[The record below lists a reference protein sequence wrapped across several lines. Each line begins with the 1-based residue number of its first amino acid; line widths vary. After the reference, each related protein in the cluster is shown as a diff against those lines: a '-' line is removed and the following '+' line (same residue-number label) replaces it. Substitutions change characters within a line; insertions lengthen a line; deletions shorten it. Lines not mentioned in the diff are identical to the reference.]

1 MLEFITTHLL
11 EIIFGLISAGALA
24 FCKCLYGKMKT
35 YKKLVEEKEND
46 TLDNTIETH
55 IEPIRQEI
63 EELRKY
69 VLESNTITNK
79 HMDLILASYRFRL
92 TQLCKAYIQQGFMT
106 NTEYEQLVEFY
117 KVYAGLGGNGQ
128 AKTYYDRAVQLP
140 VHDTQEQKK

>member
-24 FCKCLYGKMKT
+24 FCKHLHSKMKT
-35 YKKLVEEKEND
+35 YKKLTEEKENS

-69 VLESNTITNK
+69 VLESNKIANN
-79 HMDLILASYRFRL
+79 HMNVILASYRFRL

-106 NTEYEQLVEFY
+106 NGEYEQLIEFY
-117 KVYAGLGGNGQ
+117 KVYTSLGGNGQ
-128 AKTYYDRAVQLP
+128 AKTYYERAIQLP
-140 VHDTQEQKK
+140 VHDVQE

>member
-24 FCKCLYGKMKT
+24 FCKYLYSKMKI
-35 YKKLVEEKEND
+35 YKKLIEEKENS
-46 TLDNTIETH
+46 TLDDTIENH

-92 TQLCKAYIQQGFMT
+92 TQLCKAYIHQGFMS

-140 VHDTQEQKK
+140 VHDTQQ

>member
-11 EIIFGLISAGALA
+11 EIIFGLISAGTLA
-24 FCKCLYGKMKT
+24 FCKYLYSKMKT
-35 YKKLVEEKEND
+35 YKKLIEEKENSS
-46 TLDNTIETH
+46 LDSTIETH

-69 VLESNTITNK
+69 VLESNNVTNT
-79 HMDLILASYRFRL
+79 HMDLILSSYRFRL

-106 NTEYEQLVEFY
+106 NAEYEQLVEFY

-128 AKTYYDRAVQLP
+128 AKTYYERAVQLP
-140 VHDTQEQKK
+140 VHDVQE

>member
-24 FCKCLYGKMKT
+24 FCKYLYGKMKT
-35 YKKLVEEKEND
+35 YKKLVEEKENN
-46 TLDNTIETH
+46 TLDTTIETH

-79 HMDLILASYRFRL
+79 HMNLILTSYRFRL

-106 NTEYEQLVEFY
+106 NAEYEQLVEFY

-140 VHDTQEQKK
+140 VHDAQE

>member
-24 FCKCLYGKMKT
+24 FCKYLYSKMKN
-35 YKKLVEEKEND
+35 YKKLIEEKENS
-46 TLDNTIETH
+46 TLDSTIETH

-69 VLESNTITNK
+69 VLESNNDTNK
-79 HMDLILASYRFRL
+79 HMDLILSSYRFRL

-117 KVYAGLGGNGQ
+117 KVYTGLGGNGQ
-128 AKTYYDRAVQLP
+128 AKTYYERAVQLP
-140 VHDTQEQKK
+140 VHDTQE

>member
-24 FCKCLYGKMKT
+24 FCKYLYSKMKN
-35 YKKLVEEKEND
+35 YKQLIEEKENS
-46 TLDNTIETH
+46 TLDSTIETH

-69 VLESNTITNK
+69 VLESTSASNK
-79 HMDLILASYRFRL
+79 NMDLILSSYRFRL
-92 TQLCKAYIQQGFMT
+92 TQLCKAYIQRGFMT
-106 NTEYEQLVEFY
+106 NAEYEQLVEFY

-128 AKTYYDRAVQLP
+128 AKTYYERAVQLP
-140 VHDTQEQKK
+140 VHDVQE

>member
-24 FCKCLYGKMKT
+24 FCKYLYSKMKN
-35 YKKLVEEKEND
+35 YKKLIEEKENS
-46 TLDNTIETH
+46 TLDSTIETH

-69 VLESNTITNK
+69 VLESTSASNK
-79 HMDLILASYRFRL
+79 NMDLILSSYRFRL

-106 NTEYEQLVEFY
+106 NIEYEQLVEFY

-128 AKTYYDRAVQLP
+128 AKTYYERAVQLP
-140 VHDTQEQKK
+140 VHDVQE

>member
-24 FCKCLYGKMKT
+24 FCKYLYSKMKI
-35 YKKLVEEKEND
+35 YKKLIEEKENS
-46 TLDNTIETH
+46 TLDDTIENH

-69 VLESNTITNK
+69 VLESNTLTNK

-92 TQLCKAYIQQGFMT
+92 TQLCKAYIQQGFMS

-140 VHDTQEQKK
+140 VHDTQQ

>member
-24 FCKCLYGKMKT
+24 FCKHLHSKMKT
-35 YKKLVEEKEND
+35 YKKLTEEKENS

-69 VLESNTITNK
+69 VLESNKIANN
-79 HMDLILASYRFRL
+79 HMDVILASYRFRL

-106 NTEYEQLVEFY
+106 NGEYEQLVEFY
-117 KVYAGLGGNGQ
+117 KVYTNLGGNGQ
-128 AKTYYDRAVQLP
+128 AKTYYERAIQLP
-140 VHDTQEQKK
+140 VHDV

>member
-24 FCKCLYGKMKT
+24 FCKHLHSKMKT
-35 YKKLVEEKEND
+35 YKKLTEEKENS

-69 VLESNTITNK
+69 VLESNKIANN
-79 HMDLILASYRFRL
+79 HMDVILASYRFRL
-92 TQLCKAYIQQGFMT
+92 IQLCKAYIQQGFMT
-106 NTEYEQLVEFY
+106 NGEYEQLVEFY
-117 KVYAGLGGNGQ
+117 KVYTSLGGNGQ
-128 AKTYYDRAVQLP
+128 AKTYYERAIQLP
-140 VHDTQEQKK
+140 VHNVQE

>member
-24 FCKCLYGKMKT
+24 FCKYLYGKMKT
-35 YKKLVEEKEND
+35 YKKLVEEKENS
-46 TLDNTIETH
+46 TLDNTIENH

-69 VLESNTITNK
+69 VLENNTLTNK
-79 HMDLILASYRFRL
+79 HLDLILASYRFRL

-106 NTEYEQLVEFY
+106 NIEYEQLVEFY
-117 KVYAGLGGNGQ
+117 KVYSGLGGNGQ
-128 AKTYYDRAVQLP
+128 AKTYYERAVQLP
-140 VHDTQEQKK
+140 VHNAQQ

>member
-24 FCKCLYGKMKT
+24 FCKHLHSKMKT
-35 YKKLVEEKEND
+35 YKKLTEEKENS

-69 VLESNTITNK
+69 VLESNKIANN
-79 HMDLILASYRFRL
+79 HMDVILASYRFRL

-106 NTEYEQLVEFY
+106 NGEYEQLIEFY
-117 KVYAGLGGNGQ
+117 KVYTSLGGNSQ
-128 AKTYYDRAVQLP
+128 AKTYYERAIQLP
-140 VHDTQEQKK
+140 VHDVQE

>member
-24 FCKCLYGKMKT
+24 FCKYLYSKMKN
-35 YKKLVEEKEND
+35 YKKLIEEKENS
-46 TLDNTIETH
+46 TLDSTIETH

-69 VLESNTITNK
+69 VLESNNDTNK
-79 HMDLILASYRFRL
+79 HMDLILSSYRFRL

-117 KVYAGLGGNGQ
+117 KVYTGLGGNGQ
-128 AKTYYDRAVQLP
+128 AKTYYERAVQLP
-140 VHDTQEQKK
+140 VHDVQK

>member
-24 FCKCLYGKMKT
+24 FCKHLHSKMKT
-35 YKKLVEEKEND
+35 YKKLTEEKENS

-69 VLESNTITNK
+69 ILESNKIANN
-79 HMDLILASYRFRL
+79 HMDVILSFYRFRL
-92 TQLCKAYIQQGFMT
+92 TQLCKVYIQQGFMT
-106 NTEYEQLVEFY
+106 NGEYEQLVEFY
-117 KVYAGLGGNGQ
+117 KVYTNLGGNGQ
-128 AKTYYDRAVQLP
+128 AKTYYERAIQLP
-140 VHDTQEQKK
+140 VHNVQE

>member
-1 MLEFITTHLL
+1 MLEFIATHLL

-24 FCKCLYGKMKT
+24 FCKYLHSKMKT
-35 YKKLVEEKEND
+35 YKKLVEEKENNN
-46 TLDNTIETH
+46 LDDTIEEH

-69 VLESNTITNK
+69 VLESNSDTNK
-79 HMDLILASYRFRL
+79 HMDLILSSYRFRL

-117 KVYAGLGGNGQ
+117 KVYTGLGGNGQ
-128 AKTYYDRAVQLP
+128 AKTYYERAVQLP
-140 VHDTQEQKK
+140 VHDIQE

>member
-24 FCKCLYGKMKT
+24 FCKYLYGKMKN
-35 YKKLVEEKEND
+35 YKKLIEEKENS
-46 TLDNTIETH
+46 TLDDTIENH

-69 VLESNTITNK
+69 VLESNTLTNK

-92 TQLCKAYIQQGFMT
+92 TQLCKAYIQQGFMS

-140 VHDTQEQKK
+140 VHNPQQ

>member
-24 FCKCLYGKMKT
+24 FCKHLHSKMKT
-35 YKKLVEEKEND
+35 YKKLTEEKENS

-69 VLESNTITNK
+69 VLESNKIANN
-79 HMDLILASYRFRL
+79 HMDVILASYRFRL

-106 NTEYEQLVEFY
+106 NGEYEQLVEFY
-117 KVYAGLGGNGQ
+117 KVYTSLGGNGQ
-128 AKTYYDRAVQLP
+128 AKTYYERAIQLP
-140 VHDTQEQKK
+140 VHDVQE

>member
-24 FCKCLYGKMKT
+24 FCKYLYSKMKN
-35 YKKLVEEKEND
+35 YKKLIEEKENS
-46 TLDNTIETH
+46 TLDSTIETH

-69 VLESNTITNK
+69 VLESTSASNK
-79 HMDLILASYRFRL
+79 NMDLILSSYRFRL

-106 NTEYEQLVEFY
+106 NIEYEQLVEFY

-128 AKTYYDRAVQLP
+128 AKTYYERAVQLP
-140 VHDTQEQKK
+140 VHDIQE

>member
-24 FCKCLYGKMKT
+24 FCNYLYGKMKT
-35 YKKLVEEKEND
+35 YKKLVEEKENS
-46 TLDNTIETH
+46 TLDNTIENH

-69 VLESNTITNK
+69 VLENNTLTNK
-79 HMDLILASYRFRL
+79 HLDLILASYRFRL

-106 NTEYEQLVEFY
+106 NIEYEQLVEFY
-117 KVYAGLGGNGQ
+117 KVYSGLGGNGQ
-128 AKTYYDRAVQLP
+128 AKTYYERAVQLP
-140 VHDTQEQKK
+140 VHNAQQ

>member
-24 FCKCLYGKMKT
+24 FCKYLHSKMKT
-35 YKKLVEEKEND
+35 YKKLVEEKESNN
-46 TLDNTIETH
+46 LDDTIEAH

-69 VLESNTITNK
+69 VLETKTIETN

-92 TQLCKAYIQQGFMT
+92 TQLCKAYIQQGYMT
-106 NTEYEQLVEFY
+106 EKEYEQLIEFY
-117 KVYAGLGGNGQ
+117 KVYHGLGGNGQ
-128 AKTYYDRAVQLP
+128 AKTYYERAIQLP
-140 VHDTQEQKK
+140 VHNDQQ

>member
-24 FCKCLYGKMKT
+24 FCKYLYSKMKN
-35 YKKLVEEKEND
+35 YKKLIEEKENSS
-46 TLDNTIETH
+46 LDNTIETH

-69 VLESNTITNK
+69 VLESNSDTNK
-79 HMDLILASYRFRL
+79 HMDLILSSYRFRL

-117 KVYAGLGGNGQ
+117 KVYTGLGGNGQ
-128 AKTYYDRAVQLP
+128 AKTYYERAVQLP
-140 VHDTQEQKK
+140 VHDIQE

>member
-24 FCKCLYGKMKT
+24 FCKYLYSKMKN
-35 YKKLVEEKEND
+35 YKKLIEEKENSS
-46 TLDNTIETH
+46 LDNTIETH

-69 VLESNTITNK
+69 VLESNSDTNK
-79 HMDLILASYRFRL
+79 HMDLILSSYRFRL

-128 AKTYYDRAVQLP
+128 AKTYYERAVQLP
-140 VHDTQEQKK
+140 VHDIQE

>member
-11 EIIFGLISAGALA
+11 EIVFGLISAGALA
-24 FCKCLYGKMKT
+24 FCKYLYSKMKN
-35 YKKLVEEKEND
+35 YKKLIEEKENS
-46 TLDNTIETH
+46 TLDDTIENH

-69 VLESNTITNK
+69 VLESNTVANK

-92 TQLCKAYIQQGFMT
+92 TQLCKAYIQQGFMS

-140 VHDTQEQKK
+140 VHNTQQ

>member
-24 FCKCLYGKMKT
+24 FCKHLYSKMKT
-35 YKKLVEEKEND
+35 YKKLTEEKENS

-69 VLESNTITNK
+69 VLESNKIVNN
-79 HMDLILASYRFRL
+79 HMDVILASYRFRL
-92 TQLCKAYIQQGFMT
+92 TQLCKAYIQQGFIT
-106 NTEYEQLVEFY
+106 NGEYEQLVEFY
-117 KVYAGLGGNGQ
+117 KVYTSLGGNGQ
-128 AKTYYDRAVQLP
+128 AKTYYERAIQLP
-140 VHDTQEQKK
+140 VHDVQE

>member
-24 FCKCLYGKMKT
+24 FCKYLYSKMKN
-35 YKKLVEEKEND
+35 YKKLIEEKENS
-46 TLDNTIETH
+46 TLDSTIETH

-69 VLESNTITNK
+69 VLESNSDTNK
-79 HMDLILASYRFRL
+79 HMDLILSSYRFRL

-117 KVYAGLGGNGQ
+117 KVYTGLGGNGQ
-128 AKTYYDRAVQLP
+128 AKTYYERAVQLP
-140 VHDTQEQKK
+140 VHDVQE

>member
-11 EIIFGLISAGALA
+11 EIVFGLISAGALA
-24 FCKCLYGKMKT
+24 FCKYLYSKMKN
-35 YKKLVEEKEND
+35 YKKLIEEKENN
-46 TLDNTIETH
+46 TLDSTIETH

-69 VLESNTITNK
+69 VLESTSASNK
-79 HMDLILASYRFRL
+79 NMDLILSSYRFRL

-106 NTEYEQLVEFY
+106 NIEYEQLVEFY

-128 AKTYYDRAVQLP
+128 AKTYYERAVQLP
-140 VHDTQEQKK
+140 VHDIQE